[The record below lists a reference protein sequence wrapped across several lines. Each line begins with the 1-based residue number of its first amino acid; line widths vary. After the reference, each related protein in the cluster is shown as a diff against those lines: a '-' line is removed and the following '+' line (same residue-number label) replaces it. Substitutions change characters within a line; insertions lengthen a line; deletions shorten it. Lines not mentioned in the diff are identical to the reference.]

1 MEDLFIII
9 TWSVSTLLM
18 LMLNTY
24 LTKELT
30 EIFEGT
36 WLDKPIIYRICLIPP
51 IGFVVFWVST
61 LLIVLTFFV
70 GMIKDIW
77 K

>member
-1 MEDLFIII
+1 MEELFIII

-61 LLIVLTFFV
+61 LLTISSFFLK
-70 GMIKDIW
+70 IIIDIW

>member
-9 TWSVSTLLM
+9 TWLVSTLLV

-30 EIFEGT
+30 EIFEDT
-36 WLDKPIIYRICLIPP
+36 WLDKPMFYRICLIPP
-51 IGFVVFWVST
+51 IGFVVFWYST

>member
-1 MEDLFIII
+1 MEDLLNIIACSLI
-9 TWSVSTLLM
+9 TILAF
-18 LMLNTY
+18 MLNTFAS
-24 LTKELT
+24 KELT
-30 EIFEGT
+30 EIFEDT

-51 IGFVVFWVST
+51 IGFVVYWVST

-70 GMIKDIW
+70 GMIKDVW